1 MRTALSLAG
10 LGMLALVVFAFYVA
24 PPAQDFRDPGSARI
38 IFFHVPAAIVCTL
51 CFLAGGFFGWRYL
64 RRRDPLDDAR
74 AAAANEVG
82 ALLGVVA
89 LLTGM
94 VFAAMQWGKPW
105 HWDPRQTSFLLQ
117 LMIYA
122 AYFALRSSVED
133 DRRRAAVSS
142 GYTLFAALTVPLLV
156 YILPRLPLF
165 KEVSLHPSN
174 VMASKQGLD
183 IPHRI
188 GVYLGFATYGLLAF
202 GLYRMRLTISQL
214 EARLHELA
222 NRSEHQHTHRVG
234 WNLRVSAVAP
244 NADRETPE
252 TPAGA

>member
-1 MRTALSLAG
+1 
-10 LGMLALVVFAFYVA
+10 MLALTVYAFYGA

-38 IFFHVPAAIVCTL
+38 VMFHVPAAISCTL

-82 ALLGVVA
+82 AMLGVVT

-94 VFAAMQWGKPW
+94 VFATMQWGKPW

-122 AYFALRSSVED
+122 AYFALRGAVED

-142 GYTLFAALTVPLLV
+142 GYTVFAALTVPLLV
-156 YILPRLPLF
+156 FILPRLPMF
-165 KEVSLHPSN
+165 QEVSLHPSN
-174 VMASKQGLD
+174 VMASKEGLD
-183 IPHRI
+183 WSYRI
-188 GVYLGFATYGLLAF
+188 GVYLGFGTYWLLAF
-202 GLYRMRLTISQL
+202 GLYRLRMATFTL
-214 EARLHELA
+214 EARIDELA
-222 NRSEHQHTHRVG
+222 DRFEHQYPHRVG
-234 WNLRVSAVAP
+234 WNLRVPAVAAG
-244 NADRETPE
+244 ADGETPE
-252 TPAGA
+252 TPART